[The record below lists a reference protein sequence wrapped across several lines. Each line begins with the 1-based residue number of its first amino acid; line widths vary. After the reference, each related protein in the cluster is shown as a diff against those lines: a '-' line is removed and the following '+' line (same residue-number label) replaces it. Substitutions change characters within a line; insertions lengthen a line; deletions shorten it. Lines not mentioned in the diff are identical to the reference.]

1 MALFPGFFRKGWYVP
16 AGLSAAALF
25 YNPELLLHSVKPQY
39 MLAVSAGSVGFLALA
54 LMLFDFRRLA
64 GAVASMKREAQLAL
78 GGFFCIA
85 AGHFFLNGR
94 YPFDA
99 LGESLVWILLPL
111 AAYVYYDAFRFFLP
125 RTLALLGLWDL
136 AVSGIQYHSGAMIFG
151 IAGNTNWNAVLLLVS
166 LPFLAWH
173 LSGLLRRFRFPA
185 LASLPAAGAVLG
197 YGLWIF
203 AACASRGAAV
213 ALGLTGLIFLAMHLT
228 SRGQRYLRYA
238 LLAVLLLGTLYMIG
252 PGSGFARR
260 IAEQE
265 DRLVFYRATLG
276 LIAENPV
283 FGVGGVSFENEFVRF
298 KPEDILPECRMR
310 RGPIT
315 LTTMYCS

>member
-125 RTLALLGLWDL
+125 RALALLGLWDL
-136 AVSGIQYHSGAMIFG
+136 AVSGIQYHSGAMIFFFWFPCRFSHG
-151 IAGNTNWNAVLLLVS
+151 ICRDCCAGSAFPRW
-166 LPFLAWH
+166 
-173 LSGLLRRFRFPA
+173 RRFR
-185 LASLPAAGAVLG
+185 LR
-197 YGLWIF
+197 GLF
-203 AACASRGAAV
+203 SD
-213 ALGLTGLIFLAMHLT
+213 T
-228 SRGQRYLRYA
+228 
-238 LLAVLLLGTLYMIG
+238 
-252 PGSGFARR
+252 GSGYSPHALR
-260 IAEQE
+260 AEPQ
-265 DRLVFYRATLG
+265 
-276 LIAENPV
+276 
-283 FGVGGVSFENEFVRF
+283 
-298 KPEDILPECRMR
+298 LPW
-310 RGPIT
+310 G
-315 LTTMYCS
+315 